1 MNNFYLR
8 FFQKLFCQIHTKW
21 MCLLPMLSSLVFV
34 ASCSDEELT
43 PLLAMDKFEELSPL
57 EGAQFYKENRVD
69 YPFLDTLYTDSI
81 VPALLQCNYYEL
93 KDVSEEL
100 EGLPLDSTLNDAVSA
115 KRESF
120 LKTIVEEIQEN
131 NDRALQSFEKSILP
145 AIQMD
150 VDSML
155 EKDVESV
162 LDQYSGG
169 LFNYKKLMF
178 FFGRDNKEF
187 KKMFWEKMDT
197 AKYISHVEEHVTAY
211 LDSIGK
217 YQKSYSLDI
226 VQREFDGIPTVETP
240 NLVVGL
246 SKSTMK
252 HIQKYTK
259 GEADDILVE
268 GFRDYVAP
276 LFLTAGWS
284 ILYDIG
290 TTAYDIAITIDDI
303 KKNKPNSDE
312 MAHYICAHDISYQ
325 IENFFLKEYTE
336 RVIRA
341 VTESNNKLYKFID
354 ENL

>member
-1 MNNFYLR
+1 MNRYKSVLIKR
-8 FFQKLFCQIHTKW
+8 ISCQFHTQR
-21 MCLLPMLSSLVFV
+21 MCLLAMLSGFMFV
-34 ASCSDEELT
+34 TSCSDDGLT

-57 EGAQFYKENRVD
+57 EGATFYKENRVD

-93 KDVSEEL
+93 KDVSGEL
-100 EGLPLDSTLNDAVSA
+100 EGLPLCSTLNDAVSE
-115 KRESF
+115 KRELF
-120 LKTIVEEIQEN
+120 LETIAGEIQEN
-131 NDRALQSFEKSILP
+131 NDRALLSFEKSVLP
-145 AIQMD
+145 AIKMD

-162 LDQYSGG
+162 LNQYSGG

-217 YQKSYSLDI
+217 YQKSYSIDL
-226 VQREFDGIPTVETP
+226 VKREFDGIPTVETP

-276 LFLTAGWS
+276 LFLTGGVS